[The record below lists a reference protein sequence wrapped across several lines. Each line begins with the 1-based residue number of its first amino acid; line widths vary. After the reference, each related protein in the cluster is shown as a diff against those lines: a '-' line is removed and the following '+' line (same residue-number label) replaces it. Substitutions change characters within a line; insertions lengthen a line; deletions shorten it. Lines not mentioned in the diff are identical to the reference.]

1 MTQSTSA
8 LVRRMVEMGEPGE
21 EDVTDNSGVAR
32 ICWRRSGE
40 AFRSNQ
46 FDGPEETATWVWVR
60 GRAFKLPPRR
70 PLQLEHEQFHWGKPP
85 PAAEPRTL
93 MRIRHSG
100 DPDATGA
107 DSQSRA
113 RRWRT
118 S

>member
-8 LVRRMVEMGEPGE
+8 LVSRIVEMGEAGE
-21 EDVTDNSGVAR
+21 EGAIDNSGAAR

-40 AFRSNQ
+40 AFSRNQ
-46 FDGPEETATWVWVR
+46 WEGSAETATCACVR
-60 GRAFKLPPRR
+60 GRAFKAPLRR
-70 PLQLEHEQFHWGKPP
+70 PLQFGQPQFHWGKPP

-93 MRIRHSG
+93 TRI
-100 DPDATGA
+100 PA
-107 DSQSRA
+107 QSRA